1 MTVDKLSLP
10 AKNNAVQEKINE
22 IIDKYIEDKAT
33 GLWSISIDGLATSHD
48 ESINIGLFSVCGSD
62 ESTAVGVVAQTTG
75 ADSHNSASFG
85 YHAQTYGGY
94 SIALGSYAMVG
105 TSTSDRADY
114 AIQIGYGTNTL
125 AKTLSIGFYDDTTP
139 TNWQLLDGATGL
151 IPTARLST
159 FTGADGTN
167 AGTAGIVPAPTATD
181 NDKYLKG
188 DGTWATVSGGGGTA
202 TDVRINGTSITQN
215 NIADILTNSAY
226 SSNNKI
232 ATMSDVPTETTVS
245 GWGFTKNTG
254 TVTSVNNVLPVNGN
268 VALSIPSQT
277 DVQIN
282 GTSITSGGT
291 ANILTNTAY
300 NASSNKIATMS
311 DLPTVVTY
319 TGGTGISIGTGNAI
333 NHTNSI
339 TAGTAGTSSATSG
352 STLSV
357 PYVTYDAQGHVTA
370 SGTHTHTVTGFLTSI
385 TSSDVTNA
393 LGYTPYNSTNPDG
406 YITSSDSLVA
416 STRFDGQ
423 WTWKYQSVES
433 GSDKAVGS
441 YSYALSSYLP
451 DTTNKYEVFVRTR
464 AEYSASVSIY
474 AMGTVAS
481 PADNM
486 SSSGQYFFQAY
497 VAQYSRVAA
506 SSFILPFNANG
517 TLYYQVKT
525 AKIAGLYIDLCG
537 YRRIGTNS

>member
-1 MTVDKLSLP
+1 
-10 AKNNAVQEKINE
+10 
-22 IIDKYIEDKAT
+22 
-33 GLWSISIDGLATSHD
+33 
-48 ESINIGLFSVCGSD
+48 
-62 ESTAVGVVAQTTG
+62 
-75 ADSHNSASFG
+75 
-85 YHAQTYGGY
+85 
-94 SIALGSYAMVG
+94 
-105 TSTSDRADY
+105 
-114 AIQIGYGTNTL
+114 
-125 AKTLSIGFYDDTTP
+125 
-139 TNWQLLDGATGL
+139 
-151 IPTARLST
+151 
-159 FTGADGTN
+159 
-167 AGTAGIVPAPTATD
+167 
-181 NDKYLKG
+181 
-188 DGTWATVSGGGGTA
+188 
-202 TDVRINGTSITQN
+202 
-215 NIADILTNSAY
+215 
-226 SSNNKI
+226 
-232 ATMSDVPTETTVS
+232 MSDVPTETTVS